1 MVTKYLCKIPYRV
14 RLVAVAI
21 TYLIIGVIL
30 YVHGRAAFCEYES
43 NDQKIMVPENGLT
56 QKLVGND
63 LAIKE
68 IRFPVEAS
76 ELSDNAEV
84 NVSFSH
90 MNDRTGTT
98 EILQTDV
105 FSGSQ
110 LHQDGVIRLHYP
122 QYKMI
127 CDRDYYITF
136 QVADKSQGVLYL
148 MCSDNG
154 YSGTYAEGRDYGVSC
169 AYSVDMFTHDSY
181 FLFVW
186 KLILVYGLIAVSLIV
201 WTRVSFWRSM
211 EFGTLGIALF
221 LFLLGMFD
229 QIRYGETIIVIA
241 CVVAGSI
248 TLGWA
253 LRYTD
258 RFKEVINSHKN
269 LKGDICLWIVFLAL
283 FVLHSRGLVVEGW
296 DEFVQWAPTV
306 KNMYVFDCM
315 PIHAKSTLKMFRYPP
330 LYSLFQYLFVKMY
343 GAYNVGVMH
352 LAKQFFEMTL
362 LMGAWDLIKEK
373 KKRWISYACI
383 VVAVIGLP
391 ELLFQS
397 TGVGHAYV
405 NTLYADIPVGVVFG
419 AMLVECWRYLEAKSS
434 VRQAVIVSLCAFAL
448 ILTKD
453 NGMILLVS
461 ALAGYMFLFLVDK
474 QKRKPYFVVLG
485 CVTGG
490 FVSARLI
497 WQRFVNYHMSHMND
511 LGGAVQKIVDNA
523 TTEAVQTVSQNV
535 GGEHVNVVKES
546 IKALMEV
553 AGLSP
558 GSILDYL
565 TGKAPGYQYEIIP
578 KHILK
583 LLFDGGYKTTLISMS
598 FAMWLVVI
606 IAVLWFVGAR
616 KDRYQFVIFS
626 TLACVGIYHL
636 VYTFTLKEREALRF
650 ASEERYLGSFLL
662 GIAIWIVPLLAERV
676 EAGDRQAKMTLL
688 VSVLAILILT
698 DACSSFRTKI
708 IDKGYES
715 DEQEADAG
723 AAAVIRQCL
732 REDDRLFYISGDDAD
747 GTYYVFR
754 YLLTPIMINP
764 KTEYAVSDNIIGEQ
778 NLNDR
783 IKEYDF
789 VYLDVANDDFTE
801 YWSVFF
807 DNTDLIKSNTLYQ
820 VTDLESS
827 YVRLVPVKNF

>member
-1 MVTKYLCKIPYRV
+1 MKYICKIPYRAKI
-14 RLVAVAI
+14 VAVVGA
-21 TYLIIGVIL
+21 YLIMGAML
-30 YVHGRAAFCEYES
+30 YAHGRSAFCEYES
-43 NDQKIMVPENGLT
+43 NDQKIMVSENGLT

-68 IRFPVEAS
+68 IRFPVDAS

-84 NVSFSH
+84 NVNFSH

-98 EILQTDV
+98 EILQTDI

-154 YSGTYAEGRDYGVSC
+154 YSGTYAEGRDCGVSC

-181 FLFVW
+181 FLFLW
-186 KLILVYGLIAVSLIV
+186 KLILIYGLIAVSLVI

-229 QIRYGETIIVIA
+229 QIRYGETIIAIV
-241 CVVAGSI
+241 CVVVGCI

-258 RFKEVINSHKN
+258 HFKEILTSQKN
-269 LKGDICLWIVFLAL
+269 LKGDICLWLLFLVL
-283 FVLHSRGLVVEGW
+283 FALHSRGLTVEGW

-373 KKRWISYACI
+373 KKRWIFYACI
-383 VVAVIGLP
+383 GVAVIGLP

-419 AMLVECWRYLEAKSS
+419 VMLVECWRYLEEKSS
-434 VRQAVIVSLCAFAL
+434 VRQAVIVFLCAFVL

-461 ALAGYMFLFLVDK
+461 ALAGYMFLFLLDK
-474 QKRKPYFVVLG
+474 QKRKSYFVVLG

-490 FVSARLI
+490 FVSGRLI
-497 WQRFVNYHMSHMND
+497 WQRFVNYHISHMND

-523 TTEAVQTVSQNV
+523 TTEAVQTVSENA
-535 GGEHVNVVKES
+535 GREHVNVVKGS

-558 GSILDYL
+558 GRILDYL

-598 FAMWLVVI
+598 FVMWLVVI
-606 IAVLWFVGAR
+606 IAVLWFIGAR
-616 KDRYQFVIFS
+616 KDRYQFVILS

-636 VYTFTLKEREALRF
+636 VYTFTLKESEALRF

-698 DACSSFRTKI
+698 DACSSLRTKI
-708 IDKGYES
+708 IDKSYES
-715 DEQEADAG
+715 DEQEADVG
-723 AAAVIRQCL
+723 AAAVIRQRL

-754 YLLTPIMINP
+754 YLLTPIMLNP

-820 VTDLESS
+820 VTDSESS